1 MICNLRALGLVL
13 AAVFMMSL
21 VGVSSAS
28 AQTIGKITS
37 DGPVTQIATTTGSP
51 GSSAITGFGSKL
63 ECPKATYTGHKYNA
77 TPHEL
82 LQSGS
87 TTATINIHYGLC
99 NAFGLPMTVDMNGC
113 DFVFH
118 FTETNGANSYAIT
131 EKAVCPEGQHIT
143 VTVFSSNAN
152 HVNNK
157 PFCHV
162 TITENA
168 TGYTGISAID
178 TGNGFVDMTGTTA
191 GIVGHKKSPTG
202 SVLCPEET
210 DNNMSFH
217 IDLTGSGTNSAGEF
231 TALSMSH

>member
-1 MICNLRALGLVL
+1 MGRDVQVFGLVL
-13 AAVFMMSL
+13 AAAIAISAATAA
-21 VGVSSAS
+21 SAS

-51 GSSAITGFGSKL
+51 GSSAITGFSSKL
-63 ECPKATYTGHKYNA
+63 ECPKALYTGHKYEA

-131 EKAVCPEGQHIT
+131 ETAVCPAGQHIT

-157 PFCHV
+157 PFCNV

-168 TGYTGISAID
+168 TGYTGLSAID
-178 TGNGFVDMTGTTA
+178 TGNGFVDMVGTTG

-202 SVLCPEET
+202 SILCPEET
-210 DNNMSFH
+210 DNNMLFH
-217 IDLTGSGTNSAGEF
+217 IDLTGEGVNAVGEQ